1 MSPRAE
7 GVRAGYAEM
16 PTAIHTWVTDVL
28 GSPVVS
34 TQEMTGGMSPGCA
47 TRLRCAD
54 GRRVFVKAVGT
65 PLNPVTPSMFR
76 REIAALNLL
85 GSHPLWAGLLASYD
99 DGDWVGLLLE
109 DVEGA
114 NPDLADDDTMGVLLD
129 ATEDLGAL
137 LRERVPS
144 PDVEA
149 LGLLD
154 FRDVVTNW
162 AASFDEVSRLEEVPV
177 PRWVRDDLDGWQA
190 RVAGLAAHDCPR
202 LQHWDIR
209 EDNLVQ
215 RPDGSLVFVD
225 WGQALVGPAWIDPL
239 LARLERA
246 EDPWFDTSLGSSP
259 ALVAAGDD
267 TLNAWLV
274 GFATMLAVRTVTAVD
289 IGLPTLAAFR
299 RSESARMFSAA
310 ARRLDLGPRAA
321 RA

>member
-1 MSPRAE
+1 
-7 GVRAGYAEM
+7 M
-16 PTAIHTWVTDVL
+16 PTAIHGWVADVL

-47 TRLRCAD
+47 TRLTCAD
-54 GRRVFVKAVGT
+54 GRRAFVKAVGT

-76 REIAALNLL
+76 REIAALTLL

-99 DGDWVGLLLE
+99 DGDWVGLILE
-109 DVEGA
+109 DVEGD
-114 NPDLADDDTMGVLLD
+114 NPDLTAEDTMRALLD
-129 ATEDLGAL
+129 ATETLGEV
-137 LRERVPS
+137 LRERVPA
-144 PDVEA
+144 PEPA
-149 LGLLD
+149 IHGLND
-154 FRDVVTNW
+154 FRNVIANH
-162 AASFDEVSRLEEVPV
+162 AASFDEVSRLQDVPV

-190 RVAGLAAHDCPR
+190 CVAGLAANDCPR

-239 LARLERA
+239 HARLERA
-246 EDPWFDTSLGSSP
+246 EDPWFDTSLSSSP

-267 TLNAWLV
+267 TVDAWLV
-274 GFATMLAVRTVTAVD
+274 GFATMLAVRTVTAID
-289 IGLPTLAAFR
+289 TGLPTLAAFR
-299 RSESARMFSAA
+299 RTESARMFSAA

-321 RA
+321 RQ